1 MAEKTVKMP
10 WRQRLKKII
19 NSKLLVLAA
28 LLALAI
34 GGVTTIN
41 RAVADG
47 NSNTEL
53 SQVYQYFLLSNSSG
67 TDGATASTD
76 QSGTASGGDKSTKKL
91 AGLLG
96 NGGNQGT
103 FSYKQIIDNADNSEA
118 AKRFSALMATLS
130 GYNYISVQSNGVEK
144 ILSIAG
150 RGIFGLILLLVG
162 VVMDLFNLFWNMII
176 KVIAE
181 YNVFTMLANAWVS
194 TNSGQKML
202 NAIGWST
209 ADLKKIVSFLMGV
222 FTVVIIW
229 TFVMM
234 LRRGADNLDQSAKK
248 KLFGRLVGLI
258 GVPVILIFV
267 CMALQDVEEISK
279 QQLNGTSDYA
289 DWMMD
294 VQDWAYQSNFNVN
307 KTVQI
312 KAKSDGDGTY
322 VDTSF
327 NPYKAD
333 HPASK
338 IGQSLY
344 KIGLGASKSNFP
356 NSVIAISYMR
366 SETFDSRSYLGA
378 IASSGNLTK
387 MVNGT
392 GKTGFG
398 SDKNLY
404 EFDQKTTSRGNT
416 DADLADVGG
425 NPMGK
430 AKTDYAE
437 YTSIKKN
444 FKKARAGRMTT
455 WEDRYIYGAKNTG
468 ALSAY
473 YKDQPSGEQ
482 IYSDAGG
489 GENQLSYESTFLALN
504 TKFNDLGGTFSLDGP
519 TYGAYATIAK
529 YDSNRYAYYKYS
541 MVGNP
546 IFTYPAMVSSGIIK
560 AMTGLLIIMALWS
573 VGIVDM
579 NVKPFRSWIKT
590 ISFGDVEYLMA
601 TLLRGVGVL
610 GAIISITI
618 VPDMINDLLQALNSV
633 AASLFT
639 GGTETT
645 ESSSILVS
653 EMAGISS
660 WLSFT
665 FAIVGA
671 VMIIKNVSGMRDKLI
686 GFIVL
691 PWQWAD
697 AKAQAL
703 EDQVSDKAIARG
715 LDKAQKKLDQRRKRT
730 NDMLSD
736 LSNENTAFGK
746 YANKFTKG
754 KAGDLADKA
763 LETRLNT
770 GDYAADA
777 KGNGMQTGKEMTM
790 EQLRRA
796 GANRRLRQQ
805 LEKAKV
811 SGKTPAQALQDFRN
825 KAQKGLAEDNLLGKN
840 GMLNAGNEY
849 LSNQDAA
856 DVDKFNKD
864 ADAMQQKGQ
873 ELQDL
878 EDQALPTSN
887 LTEDEARQLNDLEN
901 VAKDALG
908 EDDWNE
914 YQDLQKKLANGEA
927 LSPEEQA
934 EWDRLNDKLGETMS
948 PADLNDM
955 QDLENRALSSLDG
968 ADANKLNDL
977 EQRGQ
982 DILGED
988 NWNRYKDLQ
997 GKQAWG
1003 DDLTPEERA
1012 QFDNLN
1018 KQLVEGGLGA
1028 DGVEQL
1034 NDLEQRQANGEDL
1047 TPAETKQLQR
1057 LTKQASNKLGVR
1069 SLNDYQKL
1077 AQKKAS
1083 GQPMTQ
1089 AEQQRLAGYDKQL
1102 KTSLGRSG
1110 VETMRRIQAKQA
1122 AGQALTPVEAKQLQT
1137 LQRQARQVLG
1147 KQGMDNYKQL
1157 QAKVNSWQKLTPEEQ
1172 AQFDNLNKQL
1182 VEGGLGTDGVERLN
1196 DLEQRQANGED
1207 LTPAETKQLQ
1217 RLTKQASNKLG
1228 VRSLND
1234 YQKLAQKKA
1243 SGQPMTPA
1251 EQQRLAGYDKQLKT
1265 SLGRSGV
1272 ETMRRIQAKQAAG
1285 QALTPVEAKQLQTLQ
1300 RQARQVL
1307 GKQGMDTYK
1316 QLQAKVNSGQKLT
1329 PAEAQQL
1336 AGYKESLQGM
1346 GEKTVS
1352 QMQTLEA
1359 QRDSGLNATDA
1370 KQLVSLEGQAQQV
1383 LGGEGINKFRQLTTK
1398 QAMGDPMTQA
1408 EQKEL
1413 MQMTQK
1419 LDRSNVMNPGATAQL
1434 TKLEGQRATGLNA
1447 NDVRELGQLH
1457 TKVNG
1462 ILSPKQVQL
1471 RQNLITKQANGVA
1484 LNPAEKQALTV
1495 MQNRLQQ
1502 TFDGAQYS
1510 NYSHLQGLQ
1519 AKGAT
1524 LTGEQKVQLKNFD
1537 QMAKQ
1542 ALGTKNAS
1550 EFKHLQAEMAKGT
1563 PLSKAELT
1571 KLQNYQHD
1579 LTSGMSKAE
1588 FQDLSALEQKQ
1599 ATTMTVRDKSQLA
1612 DFKQALQKQAGFT
1625 PQDVSQYVRL
1635 NEQNVRGQL
1644 SPQDA
1649 EQLKNMTTQIYK
1661 SMPAKDADLGQLLL
1675 NKQAQP
1681 VTAQEMAQ
1689 FKELQALNAEA
1700 LKTAPMSTTNREKLQ
1715 SFKNQQRNILTNN
1728 MDAGQLARMQSL
1740 ENTPS
1745 MLTNAQ
1751 KTELERL
1758 RGQANAI
1765 TAEHMSGSD
1774 FKEFKNLQKMQGVQM
1789 TPGQQKLYTQLQNR
1803 LKNNMTAQQQNR
1815 FNDLNQQIMSDQQ
1828 RLANEKT
1835 RIVNAVH
1842 STTHMQQ
1849 AQADYVDNVKGS
1861 QERLKTARRL
1871 MMNFNSNGSEKAATQ
1886 LLNNMALNVA
1896 DTKPGSAE
1904 HAQYVQIL
1912 RNMQEELKNYD
1923 FADRAS
1929 SDTNGNGIPD
1939 GQEFGRW
1946 GGGRKHVD
1954 REVKDFHDQ
1963 LEATTRYLNAID
1975 SGDTKAA
1982 NQWLNKMSQ
1991 FSGNGKTGN
2000 PSKPGKLG
2008 K

>member
-1 MAEKTVKMP
+1 MTEKRVKTP

-28 LLALAI
+28 LLTLTI
-34 GGVTTIN
+34 GGVTTVN
-41 RAVADG
+41 HVAADD
-47 NSNTEL
+47 SNDKL

-67 TDGATASTD
+67 TDGATASTSE
-76 QSGTASGGDKSTKKL
+76 SGTASGGDSSSDSKTKKL

-103 FSYKQIIDNADNSEA
+103 FSYKQIIDNADNPEA

-150 RGIFGLILLLVG
+150 RGIFGLILLVIG
-162 VVMDLFNLFWNMII
+162 VVMDMFNLFWNMII

-181 YNVFTMLANAWVS
+181 YNIFTVLANAWVS
-194 TNSGQKML
+194 TGSGQKML
-202 NAIGWST
+202 DAIGWS
-209 ADLKKIVSFLMGV
+209 AEYLKKIVAFLMGV
-222 FTVVIIW
+222 FTVVILW

-258 GVPVILIFV
+258 GVPVVLIFV

-279 QQLNGTSDYA
+279 EQLGDTSDYA
-289 DWMMD
+289 SWMMD

-307 KTVQI
+307 TAGGIKVKT
-312 KAKSDGDGTY
+312 DNGDTY

-327 NPYKAD
+327 NPYKTSK
-333 HPASK
+333 PASK

-344 KIGLGASKSNFP
+344 SIGLGKSKTNFP
-356 NSVIAISYMR
+356 NSIIAISYMR

-378 IASSGNLTK
+378 IASSDSLTSL
-387 MVNGT
+387 VNGK
-392 GKTGFG
+392 GKNGFG
-398 SDKNLY
+398 SNETLY
-404 EFDQKTTSRGNT
+404 TFDGTTTSRGNS
-416 DADLADVGG
+416 DSDLKDMGG
-425 NPMGK
+425 NPMSA
-430 AKTDYAE
+430 AKSDYAE

-489 GENQLSYESTFLALN
+489 GSNQLSYESTFLALN

-560 AMTGLLIIMALWS
+560 AMTGLLVIMALWS
-573 VGIVDM
+573 IGIVDM

-601 TLLRGVGVL
+601 TLLRGVGIL

-618 VPDMINDLLQALNSV
+618 VPDMLNGLLQALSAV

-639 GGTETT
+639 GGTDTT
-645 ESSSILVS
+645 DSSSILVS
-653 EMAGISS
+653 EMVGISA
-660 WLSFT
+660 WLSFA
-665 FAIVGA
+665 FAAVGA
-671 VMIIKNVSGMRDKLI
+671 LMLIKNVSGMRDKLI

-703 EDQVSDKAIARG
+703 EDQVSSKAIARG
-715 LDKAQKKLDQRRKRT
+715 LDKAQKKIDQRRKRT

-746 YANKFTKG
+746 YANKLTNG
-754 KAGDLADKA
+754 KAGDLADQA
-763 LETRLNT
+763 LKTRLNT

-796 GANRRLRQQ
+796 GANRRLRQE
-805 LEKAKV
+805 LEKAKA
-811 SGKTPAQALQDFRN
+811 SGKTPAQALQDFKD
-825 KAQKGLAEDNLLGKN
+825 KAGKGLAADNLSGKD

-856 DVDKFNKD
+856 DMDKFNKD

-878 EDQALPTSN
+878 EDQALPTNN
-887 LTEDEARQLNDLEN
+887 LTDDEARRLNDLEN
-901 VAKDALG
+901 SAKDALG

-914 YQDLQKKLANGEA
+914 YQQLQKKLANGEA
-927 LSPEEQA
+927 LTPEEQA
-934 EWDRLNDKLGETMS
+934 EWDRLNGKLSESMS
-948 PADLNDM
+948 PDDLKEM
-955 QDLENRALSSLDG
+955 QDLENRALSSIDG

-988 NWNRYKDLQ
+988 NWNRYKELQ
-997 GKQAWG
+997 DKQARG
-1003 DDLTPEERA
+1003 EDLTPEEQA
-1012 QFDNLN
+1012 QLKNLN
-1018 KQLVEGGLGA
+1018 KQLIEGGLGA

-1034 NDLEQRQANGEDL
+1034 NDLEQRQANGEAL
-1047 TPAETKQLQR
+1047 TTAETKQLQR
-1057 LTKQASNKLGVR
+1057 LTKQATSKLGTR
-1069 SLNDYQKL
+1069 DLNDYQKL

-1083 GQPMTQ
+1083 GQPMTA

-1102 KTSLGRSG
+1102 KSTLGRSG
-1110 VETMRRIQAKQA
+1110 VETMRSLQAKQA
-1122 AGQALTPVEAKQLQT
+1122 SGQILTPTETKQLQT

-1147 KQGMDNYKQL
+1147 KQGMEN
-1157 QAKVNSWQKLTPEEQ
+1157 
-1172 AQFDNLNKQL
+1172 
-1182 VEGGLGTDGVERLN
+1182 
-1196 DLEQRQANGED
+1196 
-1207 LTPAETKQLQ
+1207 
-1217 RLTKQASNKLG
+1217 
-1228 VRSLND
+1228 
-1234 YQKLAQKKA
+1234 
-1243 SGQPMTPA
+1243 
-1251 EQQRLAGYDKQLKT
+1251 
-1265 SLGRSGV
+1265 
-1272 ETMRRIQAKQAAG
+1272 
-1285 QALTPVEAKQLQTLQ
+1285 
-1300 RQARQVL
+1300 
-1307 GKQGMDTYK
+1307 YK

-1329 PAEAQQL
+1329 PAETQQL

-1346 GEKTVS
+1346 GEKAVT

-1359 QRDSGLNATDA
+1359 QRDSGLNVTDA

-1383 LGGEGINKFRQLTTK
+1383 LGDDDFNKFRQLTSK

-1408 EQKEL
+1408 EQKQL
-1413 MQMTQK
+1413 AQMTQK
-1419 LDRSNVMNPGATAQL
+1419 LDRSNIMEPGATAQL
-1434 TKLEGQRATGLNA
+1434 TKLEGQRATGMNA

-1457 TKVNG
+1457 TKVNS
-1462 ILSPKQVQL
+1462 ILNPKQVQL
-1471 RQNLITKQANGVA
+1471 RQNLIAKQANGVA

-1495 MQNRLQQ
+1495 MQNRLQK

-1510 NYSHLQGLQ
+1510 NYSHLQSLQ

-1524 LTGEQKVQLKNFD
+1524 LTDQQKVQLKNFD
-1537 QMAKQ
+1537 RMAKQ
-1542 ALGTKNAS
+1542 ALGTNNAN
-1550 EFKHLQAEMAKGT
+1550 EFKHLQAEMAKGM
-1563 PLSKAELT
+1563 PLSKTDLT
-1571 KLQNYQHD
+1571 KLQNYQRD

-1599 ATTMTVRDKSQLA
+1599 ATTMTTRDKSQLI
-1612 DFKQALQKQAGFT
+1612 DFKQALQKKAGFT
-1625 PQDVSQYVRL
+1625 PNDVAQYVRL
-1635 NEQNVRGQL
+1635 NEQSIRGQL
-1644 SPQDA
+1644 SPQAA
-1649 EQLKNMTTQIYK
+1649 EQFKTMTTQIYK
-1661 SMPAKDADLGQLLL
+1661 SMPAKDADLGKVLL

-1681 VTAQEMAQ
+1681 VTAQEVAQ

-1700 LKTAPMSTTNREKLQ
+1700 MKTAPMSTVDHEKLT
-1715 SFKNQQRNILTNN
+1715 SFKNQQRNILANN
-1728 MDAGQLARMQSL
+1728 MDVDQFAKMQSL
-1740 ENTPS
+1740 ENSPI

-1751 KTELERL
+1751 KAELAQL
-1758 RGQANAI
+1758 RGQASAI
-1765 TAEHMSGSD
+1765 TKEHMNGTD
-1774 FKEFKNLQKMQGVQM
+1774 FKEFEKLQKMQGVQM
-1789 TPGQQKLYTQLQNR
+1789 TPGQQKLYAQLQNR

-1835 RIVNAVH
+1835 RIINAVN
-1842 STTHMQQ
+1842 STSHMQQ

-1871 MMNFNSNGSEKAATQ
+1871 MMNFSSNGSEKAATQ

-1904 HAQYVQIL
+1904 HKQYVQIL

-1954 REVKDFHDQ
+1954 REVKAFHDQ
-1963 LEATTRYLNAID
+1963 LEATTRYLKAVD
-1975 SGDTKAA
+1975 AGDTQAA
-1982 NQWLNKMSQ
+1982 GQWLNKMNQ
-1991 FSGNGKTGN
+1991 LSGN
-2000 PSKPGKLG
+2000 SKAK
-2008 K
+2008 

>member
-1 MAEKTVKMP
+1 MRHLFLQRKGFAVTEKTVKMP

-28 LLALAI
+28 LLVLAI
-34 GGVTTIN
+34 GGVTTVN
-41 RAVADG
+41 HAAADD
-47 NSNTEL
+47 NNDNL
-53 SQVYQYFLLSNSSG
+53 SQVYQYFLLSNSNG
-67 TDGATASTD
+67 TDAAASTSS
-76 QSGTASGGDKSTKKL
+76 SGSGSSDSDSKSKL
-91 AGLLG
+91 AGILG

-103 FSYKQIIDNADNSEA
+103 FSYKQIIDNSDNDKA
-118 AKRFSALMATLS
+118 AKRFSVLMGTLS

-144 ILSIAG
+144 ILAIAG
-150 RGIFGLILLLVG
+150 RGVFGFILLIIG
-162 VVMDLFNLFWNMII
+162 MIMDLFNLFWNMII
-176 KVIAE
+176 KVIAQ

-194 TNSGQKML
+194 TGSGQKML
-202 NAIGWST
+202 DAIGWS
-209 ADLKKIVSFLMGV
+209 ASQLKQIVAFLMGV
-222 FTVVIIW
+222 FTVVILW

-258 GVPVILIFV
+258 GIPVVLIFI
-267 CMALQDVEEISK
+267 CMALQDVQELSK
-279 QQLNGTSDYA
+279 KQIADGSEYA
-289 DWMMD
+289 NWMMD
-294 VQDWAYQSNFNVN
+294 VQDWAYQANFNVN
-307 KTVQI
+307 KAGGI
-312 KAKSDGDGTY
+312 KVSTDGDTY

-333 HPASK
+333 KPAAAV
-338 IGQSLY
+338 GQNLY
-344 KIGLGASKSNFP
+344 KLGLGKSGTNFP
-356 NSVIAISYMR
+356 NSVIAISYMK
-366 SETFDSRSYLGA
+366 SETFDSRSYLGQ
-378 IASSGNLTK
+378 IAKSDALEQIVDKSS
-387 MVNGT
+387 
-392 GKTGFG
+392 FG
-398 SDKNLY
+398 SNAKLY
-404 EFDQKTTSRGNT
+404 KFDGTPVSSTGDDHPEWSGI
-416 DADLADVGG
+416 GG
-425 NPMGK
+425 NPMK
-430 AKTDYAE
+430 QAAPDYAE
-437 YTSIKKN
+437 HKVFGQDKY
-444 FKKARAGRMTT
+444 RAGRMTT

-468 ALSAY
+468 LLSKY
-473 YKDQPSGEQ
+473 YKEQPSAEQ
-482 IYSDAGG
+482 IYSGAGG
-489 GENQLSYESTFLALN
+489 GANQLSYESTFLALN
-504 TKFNDLGGTFSLDGP
+504 TKFNDLGGNFSLDGP

-546 IFTYPAMVSSGIIK
+546 IFTYPAMVTTGVIK
-560 AMTGLLIIMALWS
+560 AMTGLVVIMALWS
-573 VGIVDM
+573 IGIVDM

-590 ISFGDVEYLMA
+590 ISFGDSEYLMA
-601 TLLRGVGVL
+601 TLLRGVGIL

-618 VPDMINDLLQALNSV
+618 VPDMLNGLLQTLASV
-633 AASLFT
+633 AASLLT
-639 GGTETT
+639 GGTDT
-645 ESSSILVS
+645 SNSQNILVS
-653 EMAGISS
+653 EMTGMSAWIS
-660 WLSFT
+660 
-665 FAIVGA
+665 FAFAAVGA
-671 VMIIKNVSGMRDKLI
+671 VMLVKNVSGMRDKLI
-686 GFIVL
+686 GFIVM
-691 PWQWAD
+691 PWKWAD
-697 AKAQAL
+697 EKAQAL

-715 LDKAQKKLDQRRKRT
+715 LDKAQKTLDQRRKRT

-746 YANKFTKG
+746 YANKLTNG
-754 KAGDLADKA
+754 KAGDLADQA
-763 LETRLNT
+763 LKTRLNT

-796 GANRRLRQQ
+796 GANRRLRQA
-805 LEKAKV
+805 LEKAKA
-811 SGKTPAQALQDFRN
+811 SGKTPAQALQDFKD
-825 KAQKGLAEDNLLGKN
+825 KAGKGLAADNLLGKD

-856 DVDKFNKD
+856 DMDKFNKD

-887 LTEDEARQLNDLEN
+887 LTDDEARHLNDLEN
-901 VAKDALG
+901 NAKDALG

-914 YQDLQKKLANGEA
+914 YQQLQKKLANGEA
-927 LSPEEQA
+927 LTPEEQA
-934 EWDRLNDKLGETMS
+934 EWDRLNGKLSESMS
-948 PADLNDM
+948 PDDLKEM
-955 QDLENRALSSLDG
+955 QDLENRALSSIDG
-968 ADANKLNDL
+968 ADANKLNGL

-988 NWNRYKDLQ
+988 NWNRYKELQ
-997 GKQAWG
+997 DKQARG
-1003 DDLTPEERA
+1003 EGLTPEEQA
-1012 QFDNLN
+1012 QLKNLN

-1034 NDLEQRQANGEDL
+1034 NDLEQRQANGEAL
-1047 TPAETKQLQR
+1047 TTAETKQLQR
-1057 LTKQASNKLGVR
+1057 LTKQATNKLGTR
-1069 SLNDYQKL
+1069 DLNDYQKL

-1083 GQPMTQ
+1083 GQPMTA

-1102 KTSLGRSG
+1102 KSMLGRSG
-1110 VETMRRIQAKQA
+1110 VETMRSLQAKQA
-1122 AGQALTPVEAKQLQT
+1122 SGQTLTPTETKQLQT

-1147 KQGMDNYKQL
+1147 KQGMEN
-1157 QAKVNSWQKLTPEEQ
+1157 
-1172 AQFDNLNKQL
+1172 
-1182 VEGGLGTDGVERLN
+1182 
-1196 DLEQRQANGED
+1196 
-1207 LTPAETKQLQ
+1207 
-1217 RLTKQASNKLG
+1217 
-1228 VRSLND
+1228 
-1234 YQKLAQKKA
+1234 
-1243 SGQPMTPA
+1243 
-1251 EQQRLAGYDKQLKT
+1251 
-1265 SLGRSGV
+1265 
-1272 ETMRRIQAKQAAG
+1272 
-1285 QALTPVEAKQLQTLQ
+1285 
-1300 RQARQVL
+1300 
-1307 GKQGMDTYK
+1307 YK

-1329 PAEAQQL
+1329 PAETQQL

-1346 GEKTVS
+1346 GEKAVA

-1359 QRDSGLNATDA
+1359 QRDSGLNVTDA

-1383 LGGEGINKFRQLTTK
+1383 LGDEDFDKFRQLTSK

-1408 EQKEL
+1408 EQKQL
-1413 MQMTQK
+1413 AQMTQK
-1419 LDRSNVMNPGATAQL
+1419 LDRSNIMEPGTAAQL
-1434 TKLEGQRATGLNA
+1434 TKLEGQRATGMNA
-1447 NDVRELGQLH
+1447 NDVRELGQLR

-1462 ILSPKQVQL
+1462 ILNPKQIQL
-1471 RQNLITKQANGVA
+1471 RQNLIAKQANGVA

-1495 MQNRLQQ
+1495 MQNRLQK

-1510 NYSHLQGLQ
+1510 NYAHLQGLQ

-1524 LTGEQKVQLKNFD
+1524 LTDQQKAQLKNFD
-1537 QMAKQ
+1537 RMAKQ
-1542 ALGTKNAS
+1542 ALGTNNAN
-1550 EFKHLQAEMAKGT
+1550 EFKHLQAEMAKGM
-1563 PLSKAELT
+1563 PLSKTDLT

-1599 ATTMTVRDKSQLA
+1599 ATTMTTRDKSQLI
-1612 DFKQALQKQAGFT
+1612 DFKQELQKKAGFT
-1625 PQDVSQYVRL
+1625 PNDVAQYVRL

-1649 EQLKNMTTQIYK
+1649 EQFKNMTTQIYK
-1661 SMPAKDADLGQLLL
+1661 SMPAKDADLGKVLL

-1681 VTAQEMAQ
+1681 VTAQEVAQ

-1700 LKTAPMSTTNREKLQ
+1700 MKTAPMSTVDHEKLT
-1715 SFKNQQRNILTNN
+1715 SFKNQQRNILANN
-1728 MDAGQLARMQSL
+1728 MDVGQFAKMQSL
-1740 ENTPS
+1740 ENSPI

-1751 KTELERL
+1751 KAELEQL
-1758 RGQANAI
+1758 RGQASTI
-1765 TAEHMSGSD
+1765 TKEHMNGTD
-1774 FKEFKNLQKMQGVQM
+1774 FKEFEKLQKMQGVQM
-1789 TPGQQKLYTQLQNR
+1789 TPGQQKLYAQLQNR

-1835 RIVNAVH
+1835 RIINAVN
-1842 STTHMQQ
+1842 STSHMQQ

-1871 MMNFNSNGSEKAATQ
+1871 MMNFSSNGSEKAATQ

-1904 HAQYVQIL
+1904 HKQYVQIL

-1963 LEATTRYLNAID
+1963 LEATTRYLKAVD
-1975 SGDTKAA
+1975 SGDAKAA
-1982 NQWLNKMSQ
+1982 GQWLNKMNQ
-1991 FSGNGKTGN
+1991 LSGN
-2000 PSKPGKLG
+2000 SKAK
-2008 K
+2008 

>member
-34 GGVTTIN
+34 GGVTTVN
-41 RAVADG
+41 RAAADG

-76 QSGTASGGDKSTKKL
+76 ESGTASGGDTSSDKATKKL

-103 FSYKQIIDNADNSEA
+103 FSYKQIIDNADNPEA

-267 CMALQDVEEISK
+267 CMALQDVEELSK

-327 NPYKAD
+327 NPYTAD

-473 YKDQPSGEQ
+473 YKEQPSGEQ

-660 WLSFT
+660 WLSFA

-805 LEKAKV
+805 LEKAKA

-856 DVDKFNKD
+856 DMDKFNKD

-934 EWDRLNDKLGETMS
+934 EWDRLNGKLGETMS

-968 ADANKLNDL
+968 ADANKLNDF

-997 GKQAWG
+997 DKQARG
-1003 DDLTPEERA
+1003 EDLTPEEQA

-1110 VETMRRIQAKQA
+1110 IETMRRIQAKQA

-1157 QAKVNSWQKLTPEEQ
+1157 QAKVNS
-1172 AQFDNLNKQL
+1172 
-1182 VEGGLGTDGVERLN
+1182 
-1196 DLEQRQANGED
+1196 
-1207 LTPAETKQLQ
+1207 
-1217 RLTKQASNKLG
+1217 
-1228 VRSLND
+1228 
-1234 YQKLAQKKA
+1234 
-1243 SGQPMTPA
+1243 
-1251 EQQRLAGYDKQLKT
+1251 
-1265 SLGRSGV
+1265 
-1272 ETMRRIQAKQAAG
+1272 
-1285 QALTPVEAKQLQTLQ
+1285 
-1300 RQARQVL
+1300 
-1307 GKQGMDTYK
+1307 
-1316 QLQAKVNSGQKLT
+1316 GQKLT

-1346 GEKTVS
+1346 GEKAVS

-1370 KQLVSLEGQAQQV
+1370 KQLVSLEDQAQQV
-1383 LGGEGINKFRQLTTK
+1383 LGDEGMDKFRQLTTK

-1408 EQKEL
+1408 EQQQL

-1419 LDRSNVMNPGATAQL
+1419 LDRSNVMNSGATAQL

-1471 RQNLITKQANGVA
+1471 RQNLIAKQANGVA

-1495 MQNRLQQ
+1495 MQNRLQK

-1550 EFKHLQAEMAKGT
+1550 EFKHLQAEMAKGM

-1649 EQLKNMTTQIYK
+1649 EQLKNMTTQVYK

-1758 RGQANAI
+1758 RGQASAI

-1828 RLANEKT
+1828 RLANEKA

-1886 LLNNMALNVA
+1886 LLNNMAFNVA

-1991 FSGNGKTGN
+1991 LSGNGKTGN